1 MKRFYQNVAVVADP
15 TGAGFG
21 IELDGKTLRSPA
33 KAPLVMPTRALA
45 DAVALEWAEQGD
57 EVAPATM
64 PMMRIVS
71 TAIDLVAD
79 RRDQICAETV
89 KFAETDLLCYRAD
102 EPDALV
108 HRQAA
113 GWQPLVDWATLTFDA
128 PFQIAS
134 GVMPV
139 RQPVEV
145 GQAVTTAVMAHDDFR
160 LTALAL
166 ATAACG
172 SVILGLALLAGRIDG
187 LAAFELSQLDETFQ
201 IEKWGEDAEAA
212 KRRAN
217 LKADILA
224 VDRFLRLL

>member
-1 MKRFYQNVAVVADP
+1 
-15 TGAGFG
+15 
-21 IELDGKTLRSPA
+21 
-33 KAPLVMPTRALA
+33 
-45 DAVALEWAEQGD
+45 
-57 EVAPATM
+57 
-64 PMMRIVS
+64 
-71 TAIDLVAD
+71 
-79 RRDQICAETV
+79 
-89 KFAETDLLCYRAD
+89 
-102 EPDALV
+102 
-108 HRQAA
+108 
-113 GWQPLVDWATLTFDA
+113 
-128 PFQIAS
+128 
-134 GVMPV
+134 MPV